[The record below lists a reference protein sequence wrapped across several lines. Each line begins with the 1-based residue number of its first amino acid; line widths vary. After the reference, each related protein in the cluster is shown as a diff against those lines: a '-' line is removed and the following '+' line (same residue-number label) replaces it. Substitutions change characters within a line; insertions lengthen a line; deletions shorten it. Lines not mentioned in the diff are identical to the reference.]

1 MATDPFEV
9 AREYGP
15 GRGPGPVEV
24 KEQEL
29 SELLAAQ
36 QLGVLASTK
45 RDGRPHLATMSYHWY
60 PDQKLLRITSVAGRI
75 KVRHFQ
81 ADPRASLYVST
92 PDFLRYA
99 VAEGTAE
106 ISETATTPGDAVS
119 RELLDMDG
127 TVAAEDEAVFLENM
141 VADRRLVIR
150 VHVDRLYGGGLGA
163 TSS

>member
-9 AREYGP
+9 ARDYGP
-15 GRGPGPVEV
+15 GRGPGPIEV
-24 KEQEL
+24 KEQDL

-45 RDGRPHLATMSYHWY
+45 RDGRAHLATMSYHWY
-60 PDQKLLRITSVAGRI
+60 PDAKLLRITSVAGRI
-75 KVRHFQ
+75 KVRHFR

-119 RELLDMDG
+119 RELLAMDSG
-127 TVAAEDEAVFLENM
+127 IAAADEDAFLQNM
-141 VADRRLVIR
+141 VADHRLVIR
-150 VHVDRLYGGGLGA
+150 IHVTHLYGGGLGV
-163 TSS
+163 TS